1 MYKRANEHYEA
12 AVASAHMDDRIAA
25 PGDLRF
31 APTTPGVL
39 GWVLVACIFRASSM
53 HLPHIS
59 HASPTHLIS
68 LASPSHPPHSVGFLR
83 GLDQGCSRRAQDNLR
98 VRDELAETD
107 SPEMDSPA
115 AASAPPPPRPPMPLA
130 LPAPTSAAP
139 FPLALSAP
147 SSAPFPLAAI
157 PATALATPIV
167 LEQSKQ
173 QRYEQRQ
180 RQKLVESPV
189 ELASLEADEAHAR
202 EGNTR
207 GFLVPTRALKALAS
221 SLNVKYDRRPMSDIR
236 TDVVEQLRKRA
247 RRE

>member
-1 MYKRANEHYEA
+1 
-12 AVASAHMDDRIAA
+12 
-25 PGDLRF
+25 
-31 APTTPGVL
+31 
-39 GWVLVACIFRASSM
+39 
-53 HLPHIS
+53 
-59 HASPTHLIS
+59 
-68 LASPSHPPHSVGFLR
+68 
-83 GLDQGCSRRAQDNLR
+83 
-98 VRDELAETD
+98 
-107 SPEMDSPA
+107 MDSPA

-130 LPAPTSAAP
+130 LPAPTSAP

-221 SLNVKYDRRPMSDIR
+221 SLSVTYRRRPMSDIR